1 MQRTDFELDFLE
13 AFRDSTILNY
23 VVPGLESISLGR
35 SNGFHV
41 RMFHMTTHQMMHI
54 TPHSHRFNLLSF
66 VLEGQVEHHIYN
78 KEGDRYET
86 PSATYKLAILSQ
98 KGKLGEYETEIYS
111 NGVFARYEAV
121 YKTGGSYF
129 LNADEYHS
137 VIFSEGTKVLVIE
150 GPEVNE
156 PKVLMPLVKDTVCST
171 LFTADWMFK
180 K

>member
-1 MQRTDFELDFLE
+1 MQRRQFEKDFFE
-13 AFRDSTILNY
+13 AFQDSTISNY
-23 VVPGLESISLGR
+23 IAPGLESISLGQ

-41 RMFHMTTHQMMHI
+41 RMFHMTAHQMMHI

-66 VLEGQVEHHIYN
+66 VLEGQVEHHVYEKVSDGYENRPVAYN
-78 KEGDRYET
+78 
-86 PSATYKLAILSQ
+86 LAILSQ

-111 NGVFARYEAV
+111 NGMFRRYEAV

-137 VIFSEGTKVLVIE
+137 VIFSRGAKVLIVE

-156 PKVLMPLVKDTVCST
+156 PKVLVPLVKNAVCST